1 MKQKRVWLLSGLP
14 GSGKS
19 TWARQKIA
27 ENGGVWCS
35 RDEVRF
41 SIVKENEEYF
51 SHEDEVFNTWIKQ
64 INKAL
69 ENSEVEDVYI
79 DATHLNDKSRN
90 KVLNRLTKNTEIEK
104 ITNVLFLTPLE
115 TCLERNKQRSGRAV
129 VPEEVIRNMAKTFQI
144 PERYP
149 VLFIK
154 EGGEYFEW

>member
-1 MKQKRVWLLSGLP
+1 MEQKKVWLLSGLP

-19 TWARQKIA
+19 TWAHQKIV

-41 SIVKENEEYF
+41 SIVKEDEEYF
-51 SHEDEVFNTWIKQ
+51 SHEDKVFNTWIKQ
-64 INKAL
+64 INEAL
-69 ENSEVEDVYI
+69 ENPEVENIYI

-90 KVLNRLTKNTEIEK
+90 KVLNRLTKNTDIEK

>member
-1 MKQKRVWLLSGLP
+1 MKRKKIWLLSGLP

-41 SIVKENEEYF
+41 SIVKEDEEYF
-51 SHEDEVFNTWIKQ
+51 SHENEVFNTWIKQ
-64 INKAL
+64 INEAL
-69 ENSEVEDVYI
+69 ENPEVEDVYI

-90 KVLNRLTKNTEIEK
+90 KVLNRLTKNTDIEK

-115 TCLERNKQRSGRAV
+115 TCLDRNGQRSGRAV

-149 VLFIK
+149 VLFIR

>member
-1 MKQKRVWLLSGLP
+1 MKPKTIWLLSGLP

-19 TWARQKIA
+19 TWARQKIT

-41 SIVKENEEYF
+41 SIVKEDEEYF
-51 SHEDEVFNTWIKQ
+51 SHENEVFNTWIKQ
-64 INKAL
+64 INEAL
-69 ENSEVEDVYI
+69 ENPEVENVYI

-90 KVLNRLTKNTEIEK
+90 KVLNRLTKNIDIEK
-104 ITNVLFLTPLE
+104 IINVLFLTPLE

>member
-69 ENSEVEDVYI
+69 ENPEVEDVYI

-90 KVLNRLTKNTEIEK
+90 KVLNRLTKNTDIEK

-115 TCLERNKQRSGRAV
+115 TCLERNKQRSGRTV
-129 VPEEVIRNMAKTFQI
+129 VPEEVIKNMAKTFQI

>member
-1 MKQKRVWLLSGLP
+1 MKRKKIWLLSGLP

-19 TWARQKIA
+19 TWARQKIT
-27 ENGGVWCS
+27 ENGGIWCS

-41 SIVKENEEYF
+41 SIVKEDEEYF
-51 SHEDEVFNTWIKQ
+51 SHENEVFNTWIKQ
-64 INKAL
+64 INEAL
-69 ENSEVEDVYI
+69 ENPEVEDVYI

-90 KVLNRLTKNTEIEK
+90 KVLNRLTKNTDIEK

-149 VLFIK
+149 VLFIR

>member
-1 MKQKRVWLLSGLP
+1 MKQKKVWLLSGLP

-69 ENSEVEDVYI
+69 ENPEVKDVYI

-90 KVLNRLTKNTEIEK
+90 KVLNRLTKNTDIEK

-144 PERYP
+144 TERYP

>member
-35 RDEVRF
+35 RDKVRF

-69 ENSEVEDVYI
+69 ENPEVEDIYI

>member
-41 SIVKENEEYF
+41 SIVKEDEEYF
-51 SHEDEVFNTWIKQ
+51 SHEDKVFNTWIKQ
-64 INKAL
+64 INEAL
-69 ENSEVEDVYI
+69 ENPEVENVYI

-90 KVLNRLTKNTEIEK
+90 KVLNRLTKNTDIEK

>member
-1 MKQKRVWLLSGLP
+1 MKPKTIWLLSGLP

-19 TWARQKIA
+19 TWARQKIT

-41 SIVKENEEYF
+41 SIVKEDEEYF
-51 SHEDEVFNTWIKQ
+51 SHENEVFNTWIKQ
-64 INKAL
+64 INEAL
-69 ENSEVEDVYI
+69 ENPEVENVYI

-90 KVLNRLTKNTEIEK
+90 KVLNRLTKNTDIEK
-104 ITNVLFLTPLE
+104 IINVLFLTPLE

>member
-1 MKQKRVWLLSGLP
+1 MKQKKVWLLSGLP

-41 SIVKENEEYF
+41 SIVKEDEEYF

-90 KVLNRLTKNTEIEK
+90 KVLNRLTKNTDIEK

-129 VPEEVIRNMAKTFQI
+129 VPEEVIKNMAKTFQI

>member
-64 INKAL
+64 INEVL
-69 ENSEVEDVYI
+69 ENPEVEDIYI

-90 KVLNRLTKNTEIEK
+90 KVLNRLTKNTDIEK

-129 VPEEVIRNMAKTFQI
+129 VPEEVIRNMVKSFQI

>member
-1 MKQKRVWLLSGLP
+1 MKQKKVWLLSGLP

-19 TWARQKIA
+19 TWARQKIV

-41 SIVKENEEYF
+41 SIVKEDEEYF

-69 ENSEVEDVYI
+69 ENPEVEDVYI

-90 KVLNRLTKNTEIEK
+90 KVLNRLTKNTDIEK

-129 VPEEVIRNMAKTFQI
+129 VPEEVIKNMAKTFQI

>member
-1 MKQKRVWLLSGLP
+1 MKQKKVWLLSGLP

-19 TWARQKIA
+19 TWARQKIT

-64 INKAL
+64 INEAL
-69 ENSEVEDVYI
+69 ENPEVEDVYI

-90 KVLNRLTKNTEIEK
+90 KVLNRLTKNTDIEK

-154 EGGEYFEW
+154 EGGKYFEW

>member
-19 TWARQKIA
+19 TWARQKIT

-69 ENSEVEDVYI
+69 ENSEVEDIYV

-90 KVLNRLTKNTEIEK
+90 KVLNRLTKNTDIEK

>member
-1 MKQKRVWLLSGLP
+1 MKQKKVWLLSGLP

-69 ENSEVEDVYI
+69 ENPEVEDVYI

-90 KVLNRLTKNTEIEK
+90 KVLNRLTKNTDIEK
-104 ITNVLFLTPLE
+104 IINVLFLTPLE
-115 TCLERNKQRSGRAV
+115 TCLERNKQRSRRAV

>member
-1 MKQKRVWLLSGLP
+1 MKQKKVWLLSGLP

-69 ENSEVEDVYI
+69 ENPEVEDVYI

-90 KVLNRLTKNTEIEK
+90 KVLNRLTKNTDIEK

-129 VPEEVIRNMAKTFQI
+129 VPEEIIRNMAKTFQI

>member
-1 MKQKRVWLLSGLP
+1 MKQKKVWLLSGLP

-64 INKAL
+64 INKVL
-69 ENSEVEDVYI
+69 ENPEVEDVYI

-90 KVLNRLTKNTEIEK
+90 KVLNRLTKNTDIEK
-104 ITNVLFLTPLE
+104 IINVLFLTPLE

-154 EGGEYFEW
+154 EGDEYFEW